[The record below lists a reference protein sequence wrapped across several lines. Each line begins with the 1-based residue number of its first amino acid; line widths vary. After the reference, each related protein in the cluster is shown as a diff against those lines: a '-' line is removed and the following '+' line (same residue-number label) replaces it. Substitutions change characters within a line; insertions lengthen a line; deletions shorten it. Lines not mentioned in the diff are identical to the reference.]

1 MLILL
6 TFAFIVVYET
16 YKIAPSPMVNHEKPI
31 LNQNY
36 DIFDMIFQN
45 WEYRH
50 EPTPDS
56 AEEKLMKVLK
66 QPRDWV

>member
-1 MLILL
+1 
-6 TFAFIVVYET
+6 
-16 YKIAPSPMVNHEKPI
+16 
-31 LNQNY
+31 
-36 DIFDMIFQN
+36 MIFQN